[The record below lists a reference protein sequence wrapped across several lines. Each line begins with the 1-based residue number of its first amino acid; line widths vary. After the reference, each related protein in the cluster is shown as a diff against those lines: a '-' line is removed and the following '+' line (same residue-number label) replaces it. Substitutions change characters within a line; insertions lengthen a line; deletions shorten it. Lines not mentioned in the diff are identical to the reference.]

1 MRPLPAKTSFLC
13 ESLFDI
19 TTAATYLMH
28 QQQIEVEDSRE
39 LFQTCLELA
48 RRFEAEN
55 PGIGED
61 YMNAI
66 EEYAME
72 KLLERYGRSGT

>member
-39 LFQTCLELA
+39 LFQTWLKTLA
-48 RRFEAEN
+48 L
-55 PGIGED
+55 G
-61 YMNAI
+61 
-66 EEYAME
+66 
-72 KLLERYGRSGT
+72 LTT